1 VISAISMGSSDSV
14 SDSGSSYKYACV
26 LS

>member
-14 SDSGSSYKYACV
+14 SESGSSYKYACD